1 MAEPLP
7 TGPRIDRDALE
18 RIIRR
23 AAELQANE
31 REIGDGLSEADL
43 LKLGADVGIPRQYL
57 QQALLEERTRSV
69 GVVESGLVAWVTGS
83 ATVAADRTIS
93 GDHHQLEQALG
104 RWMTEEELLQVKRRY
119 PDRTSW
125 EPQQGVLASLKKGFG
140 MSGRRYLLTRAHE
153 ITGQVTLVQA
163 GRCHVALVADVS
175 PSRGQRFGAAG
186 ITAAFGVAGTVVL
199 VALNFATFVAA
210 APAVLFL
217 PLAFTVGRAH
227 RRFTHQLQV
236 ALEQVL
242 DILEHRETDAGPHI
256 RAPRASAFVRI
267 ADEIRKSL
275 NP

>member
-1 MAEPLP
+1 MTDNLP

-31 REIGDGLSEADL
+31 REIGDGLTEKDL
-43 LKLGADVGIPRQYL
+43 LKLGKDVGIPDQYL
-57 QQALLEERTRSV
+57 QQALLEERTRSTTV
-69 GVVESGLVAWVTGS
+69 SETGLLAWAMGP
-83 ATVAADRTIS
+83 ATVAADRTIN
-93 GDHHQLEQALG
+93 GDQHQLEGALG
-104 RWMTEEELLQVKRRY
+104 RWMTDEELLQVKRRY

-125 EPQQGVLASLKKGFG
+125 EAQQGMFASLKRG
-140 MSGRRYLLTRAHE
+140 MSGRRYLLTRAHQ
-153 ITGQVTLVQA
+153 ITGQVTPVQP

-175 PSRGQRFGAAG
+175 ASRSQHAGGAATAVLAGVAVTAVLYVLHFALLVAAGPVVLALPVAVAVSRG
-186 ITAAFGVAGTVVL
+186 
-199 VALNFATFVAA
+199 
-210 APAVLFL
+210 
-217 PLAFTVGRAH
+217 H
-227 RRFTHQLQV
+227 RRLVLAMQV

-242 DILEHRETDAGPHI
+242 DILEHRETDTGPQI